1 MSDMRDRYCI
11 VGIGETPYSRS
22 SGMTTREMG
31 VRAVRAAMQD
41 AGLNA
46 SDVDG
51 MLSYHGND
59 STTSTAIAS
68 DLGLR
73 LNFYMGCSGGGSSTE
88 ALIGLARGAI
98 EGGMCNAVAVWRS
111 MNGYTQVR
119 IGGTGARARANP
131 TESGLLR
138 MPYGWMSAG
147 QNFPVTFMRHM
158 ME

>member
-1 MSDMRDRYCI
+1 
-11 VGIGETPYSRS
+11 
-22 SGMTTREMG
+22 MG

-41 AGLNA
+41 AGLK
-46 SDVDG
+46 STDVDG

-68 DLGLR
+68 DLGIR
-73 LNFYMGCSGGGSSTE
+73 LNFYMDCSGGGSSTE

-98 EGGMCNAVAVWRS
+98 EGGMCKTVAIWRS

-119 IGGTGARARANP
+119 IGGSGRGRMAP

-138 MPYGWMSAG
+138 TSYGWMSAG
-147 QNFPVTFMRHM
+147 QNFAFTFMRHM
-158 ME
+158 MEYGTTSEQLAGGAVLHHVA